1 MALAS
6 TMTAVFE
13 RYTDRPALA
22 ERTPVPR
29 SDEDLT
35 TFTARTEDSYDLLT
49 YGELARRVSSVAAQL
64 TDGRRGAGRLAEGDM
79 TAFLGFAGADYVTAD
94 LACNLAGVTTVPLQT
109 SASLDHQATI
119 LAATAPRA
127 LAVSVSL
134 LGRAAELL
142 AAQPTITRLLV
153 LDYRGGD
160 PDHVRELASLE
171 GTSVLRP
178 ELLDLSGTG
187 AAVGAPWTESRPVML
202 LHTSGSTGTPKGAVY
217 PERLVTA
224 MWGGDGWSEFF
235 AAEPDVSTFHYMPM
249 SHVAGHSSV
258 RGTLAR
264 GGLTYFASSTN
275 LSSLF
280 EDLALARP
288 TELSL
293 VPRVCELMR
302 QEFRRRLQAAR
313 SHTPGGDDNALA
325 AAVRDEMRTQVLG
338 GNVRWASCTSAP
350 ISAELKAFV
359 EDLLQ
364 IDVHELYGT
373 TEIGGVLSNGRFLRP
388 PVLDHRLEDVPELG
402 YYSSDRPRSRGE
414 LLIRSTSTI
423 PGYYGRPDLDEQIF
437 TDDGFYRTGDIASV
451 DDSGTVR
458 IVDRKNAIVKL
469 SQGEFVALPSLEGTY
484 VSRSEVLRQV
494 YLHGDGS
501 ESSILAVA
509 VPTDELVDRLGG
521 DVPAIHEHLLQ
532 EFRAIGAAESLN
544 SYEVPR
550 DVLVEL
556 EPFSESNGLLSDHRK
571 LVRPELA
578 RRYGPVLTALYESL
592 RSSSDAL
599 LEYLRDSAGD
609 APTVATVRDAVAIAI
624 GTSPADIGAE
634 DRFRDLG
641 GDSLTAVYLSN
652 LLEQIFGV
660 RVPVNTIAGEAT
672 TIGRLADLLDARR
685 NGDGAAVSFDS
696 VHGDAPELLRAE
708 DLRLALFL
716 GDGFTP
722 APVESVIRDAPTVLI
737 TGANGFL
744 GRFLCL
750 EWLRE
755 VAATGGRVIC
765 IVRGADDD
773 EAYERLR
780 RAFTSDERLLK
791 AFDGFGHSLEVL
803 AGDLSEPALGL
814 DANTWDRLA
823 RDVHRVVH
831 AGAMV
836 NHALPYQELFDAN
849 VAGTAEVVRLA
860 VSVRLKPVSFVSSIA
875 TALLAGTENP
885 LDEHADIR
893 RALPSVGTGTKNNVE
908 GYAAT
913 KWAGEVLLREAH
925 DSFQLPVT
933 TFRASMIL
941 AHSEYVGQINVPD
954 TFSRLVYSLV
964 RTGVAPSSFYAPGAG
979 RPHYDGLPV
988 DVVASCIVALD
999 AASQGGYSTHHVVN
1013 PLDDGVSLD
1022 TMVDWLT
1029 GLGVELTK
1037 VDDHTDWHRR
1047 LGAGLRA
1054 LSESER
1060 RASILPLLDSFSAPE
1075 QPVAGSSIASPGFLA
1090 RVQDLGLDTRIRSLD
1105 ARFVEKSLSDLE
1117 HVHGRPLRTA

>member
-22 ERTPVPR
+22 ERTRVPR

-35 TFTARTEDSYDLLT
+35 TFTARAEDSYDLLT

-64 TDGRRGAGRLAEGDM
+64 TDDRRGAGRLTEGDM

-94 LACNLAGVTTVPLQT
+94 LACNLAGITTVPLQT
-109 SASLDHQATI
+109 SASLDQQAAI
-119 LAATAPRA
+119 LATTAPRA
-127 LAVSVSL
+127 LAVDVSL

-160 PDHVRELASLE
+160 PDHVRELERLD
-171 GTSVLRP
+171 GPGIPRP
-178 ELLDLSGTG
+178 ELLDLSGAG
-187 AAVGAPWTESRPVML
+187 AAIAAPWTEARPVML
-202 LHTSGSTGTPKGAVY
+202 LHTSGSTGTPKGAIY

-258 RGTLAR
+258 RSTLAR

-302 QEFRRRLQAAR
+302 QEFRRRLEAAR
-313 SHTPGGDDNALA
+313 SHDPAGEDDALA
-325 AAVRDEMRTQVLG
+325 ASVREEMRTRVLG

-373 TEIGGVLSNGRFLRP
+373 TEIGGVLSDGRFLRP

-451 DDSGTVR
+451 DVSGTVR
-458 IVDRKNAIVKL
+458 IIDRKNAIVKL

-484 VSRSEVLRQV
+484 ASRSEVLRQV
-494 YLHGDGS
+494 YLHGDGG

-521 DVPAIHEHLLQ
+521 DVPAIREHLLQ

-550 DVLVEL
+550 GVLVEL
-556 EPFSESNGLLSDHRK
+556 EPFSESNGLLSDHR
-571 LVRPELA
+571 
-578 RRYGPVLTALYESL
+578 G
-592 RSSSDAL
+592 
-599 LEYLRDSAGD
+599 
-609 APTVATVRDAVAIAI
+609 
-624 GTSPADIGAE
+624 
-634 DRFRDLG
+634 FRDLG
-641 GDSLTAVYLSN
+641 GDSLTAVHLSN

-660 RVPVNTIAGEAT
+660 RVPVNTIAGEAP

-685 NGDGAAVSFDS
+685 NGDAAVVSFDS
-696 VHGDAPELLRAE
+696 VHGNAPELLRAE
-708 DLRLALFL
+708 DLRLTRFL

-722 APVESVIRDAPTVLI
+722 APVEPLIREAPTTVLI

-765 IVRGADDD
+765 IVRAADDD
-773 EAYERLR
+773 EAHERLR

-791 AFDGFGHSLEVL
+791 TFDRFGHSLEVL

-814 DANTWDRLA
+814 DADTWDRLA

-860 VSVRLKPVSFVSSIA
+860 ASVRLKPVSFVSSIA
-875 TALLAGTENP
+875 TALLAGTESP

-893 RALPSVGTGTKNNVE
+893 RALPSVGTGTKTAVE

-913 KWAGEVLLREAH
+913 KWAGEVLLR
-925 DSFQLPVT
+925 
-933 TFRASMIL
+933 RA
-941 AHSEYVGQINVPD
+941 VPCLD
-954 TFSRLVYSLV
+954 KRPS
-964 RTGVAPSSFYAPGAG
+964 TGPG
-979 RPHYDGLPV
+979 
-988 DVVASCIVALD
+988 
-999 AASQGGYSTHHVVN
+999 
-1013 PLDDGVSLD
+1013 
-1022 TMVDWLT
+1022 
-1029 GLGVELTK
+1029 
-1037 VDDHTDWHRR
+1037 
-1047 LGAGLRA
+1047 
-1054 LSESER
+1054 
-1060 RASILPLLDSFSAPE
+1060 
-1075 QPVAGSSIASPGFLA
+1075 
-1090 RVQDLGLDTRIRSLD
+1090 
-1105 ARFVEKSLSDLE
+1105 
-1117 HVHGRPLRTA
+1117 